1 MELCPICIDKEATVF
16 TECNHSYCP
25 CCISR
30 IKKCS
35 MCRKPLLHNEL
46 CNEIKNWHSKKN
58 ITYYNNF
65 VSEDR
70 NSSDSGINVYTFALR
85 PEDHQ
90 PSGFVDFNRIFS
102 GELRIT
108 ETNYSFPLRPEDMP
122 LVDIENFSLSNVLQP
137 TNSRQSITLSP
148 VIQPTN
154 NRQSYYSF
162 YIPPEHH
169 RPSGTGGGSRVTD

>member
-16 TECNHSYCP
+16 TECNHGYCA

-65 VSEDR
+65 VSEDK

-122 LVDIENFSLSNVLQP
+122 FAYIENIENYSLPNNLQP
-137 TNSRQSITLSP
+137 TNSRQS
-148 VIQPTN
+148 N
-154 NRQSYYSF
+154 YSF

>member
-1 MELCPICIDKEATVF
+1 MELCPICIDKEATLY
-16 TECNHSYCP
+16 TECNHRYCA

-30 IKKCS
+30 INKCA

-46 CNEIKNWHSKKN
+46 CNEIKNWYSKKN
-58 ITYYNNF
+58 ITYYNDF

-70 NSSDSGINVYTFALR
+70 NNSNLGINVYTFA
-85 PEDHQ
+85 
-90 PSGFVDFNRIFS
+90 
-102 GELRIT
+102 
-108 ETNYSFPLRPEDMP
+108 LRPEDMP

-137 TNSRQSITLSP
+137 TNSRQSISLST
-148 VIQPTN
+148 VLQPTN
-154 NRQSYYSF
+154 SRQSNYSF

>member
-1 MELCPICIDKEATVF
+1 MELCPICIDKEAIVY
-16 TECNHSYCP
+16 TECNHGYCA

-46 CNEIKNWHSKKN
+46 CNEINNWHSKKN

-65 VSEDR
+65 VSED
-70 NSSDSGINVYTFALR
+70 SSDSGINVYTFALR

-137 TNSRQSITLSP
+137 TNSRQS
-148 VIQPTN
+148 N
-154 NRQSYYSF
+154 YSF